1 MAANTK
7 SISPDFKRNNN
18 SVKYIIYAFSCVHI
32 CSTNNVIFAN
42 ISCQIQLQRPVIRE
56 TMKMAPHSAW
66 RSRVVMPFS
75 GLAASSLCLL
85 LFLLPMAVS
94 TIACLEQ
101 EKSSL
106 LRFLAGLSHDNG
118 IAMSWRNGMDCC
130 EWEGI
135 TCSEDGA
142 VIEVSLASKGLEGR
156 ISPSLGELTSLSR
169 LNLSYNS
176 LSGGLPAELMSSGS
190 IVVLDVSFNHLN
202 GNLPLSASARHLL
215 LLLTLATISSVAASP
230 QE

>member
-1 MAANTK
+1 
-7 SISPDFKRNNN
+7 
-18 SVKYIIYAFSCVHI
+18 
-32 CSTNNVIFAN
+32 
-42 ISCQIQLQRPVIRE
+42 
-56 TMKMAPHSAW
+56 
-66 RSRVVMPFS
+66 MPFS

-135 TCSEDGA
+135 
-142 VIEVSLASKGLEGR
+142 
-156 ISPSLGELTSLSR
+156 TSLSR